1 MSYLNTKNKY
11 GLIIK
16 NLLFSSSI
24 KNNTQV
30 IFLLCDGLKD
40 AKEAFVNWKLY
51 KILGAVYLN
60 EIKKLG
66 FNQRTFK
73 KSKRSIFRFIKS
85 RHKNKTFCFWV

>member
-1 MSYLNTKNKY
+1 MNELFKYKKYKY

-24 KNNTQV
+24 KNDTQV

-51 KILGAVYLN
+51 KTLGVVYLN
-60 EIKKLG
+60 EIKNWDLIKG
-66 FNQRTFK
+66 H
-73 KSKRSIFRFIKS
+73 SKRAHVLFSDS
-85 RHKNKTFCFWV
+85 

>member
-24 KNNTQV
+24 KNDTQV

-40 AKEAFVNWKLY
+40 AKEAFVN
-51 KILGAVYLN
+51 
-60 EIKKLG
+60 
-66 FNQRTFK
+66 
-73 KSKRSIFRFIKS
+73 
-85 RHKNKTFCFWV
+85 